1 MRGSAALSPFPPEIP
16 CWALSQERKSCWL
29 VNDWVFVRRDRTK
42 NLEDKTSGGR
52 EGARGMWRQEGRG
65 GEAEVQEGFLVPPLE
80 QKISLKLVT
89 APTAFIC
96 CGSGSSQIST
106 PTLNVPPAPLG
117 SVHYHRCLSGT
128 RDWERHCF
136 PDVPSETHLAVKC
149 SSCISTLWKV
159 GSKHRQG
166 HSHHYKLLDVSF
178 ARPVAL
184 WQNVE

>member
-1 MRGSAALSPFPPEIP
+1 MVG
-16 CWALSQERKSCWL
+16 ER
-29 VNDWVFVRRDRTK
+29 VP
-42 NLEDKTSGGR
+42 
-52 EGARGMWRQEGRG
+52 RGMWRRGRRG

-96 CGSGSSQIST
+96 CGRGHRKIST
-106 PTLNVPPAPLG
+106 PTLNLSPATPPQD

-128 RDWERHCF
+128 QDWERHSF
-136 PDVPSETHLAVKC
+136 PNVPSEAHLAVKC

-159 GSKHRQG
+159 RSKHRQG
-166 HSHHYKLLDVSF
+166 HSRHYKLLDVSF
-178 ARPVAL
+178 ARPVAQ